1 MELLAVI
8 FSLFSVI
15 LTVKNSKYCWPVGI
29 IGIIFYAIIFFQTGL
44 IGNFILQ
51 FLFVGQS
58 LLGWYNWNKKE
69 ETKIDWLQNSSK
81 LLIFLPIL
89 YTIVV
94 IFTIKSGSTLPYLD
108 SITTTLSIT
117 AMFLIAYRKIEGW
130 LFWIAVD
137 LVSIYMFYILGLYL
151 SSFIYFIFLI
161 LAASGLIKWIKNYGK
176 EV

>member
-29 IGIIFYAIIFFQTGL
+29 IGIIFYTIIFFQTGL
-44 IGNFILQ
+44 MGNFILQ
-51 FLFVGQS
+51 FLFVVQS
-58 LLGWYNWNKKE
+58 LLGWYNWNKKDA
-69 ETKIDWLQNSSK
+69 TKIDWLQNRLK
-81 LLIFLPIL
+81 LLFLPVL
-89 YTIVV
+89 YAIVV

-137 LVSIYMFYILGLYL
+137 SVSIYMFYILGLYL

-161 LAASGLIKWIKNYGK
+161 LATSGLIKWIKNYEK

>member
-1 MELLAVI
+1 M
-8 FSLFSVI
+8 
-15 LTVKNSKYCWPVGI
+15 
-29 IGIIFYAIIFFQTGL
+29 
-44 IGNFILQ
+44 GNFILQ
-51 FLFVGQS
+51 FLFVVQS
-58 LLGWYNWNKKE
+58 LLGWYNWNKKDQA
-69 ETKIDWLQNSSK
+69 KIDWLQNSSK
-81 LLIFLPIL
+81 LLFLPIL

-137 LVSIYMFYILGLYL
+137 SVSIYMFYILGLYL

-161 LAASGLIKWIKNYGK
+161 LATSGLIKWIKNYGK